1 MNTDKLKTKDIIT
14 VVLMSLINIVIFS
27 IGSLFYLMPVT
38 ILLMPVFYS
47 LLQGIV
53 FYMIGV
59 KVQKKGAIFLYCV
72 IQGVI
77 GFNIPYIAMFLLA
90 GIIGEIL
97 LSKQGYGNPKALG
110 ISYVIMQV
118 LASFGSTIYPYGI
131 VLDATLDNMG
141 NSAGDLGVNVR
152 AAGEMIGS
160 WGMAVLILAIL
171 VSAIAGAYAGYRVMK
186 KHFDTM

>member
-1 MNTDKLKTKDIIT
+1 MNTEKLKTKDIIT

-27 IGSLFYLMPVT
+27 LGTFLYLTPVT

-59 KVQKKGAIFLYCV
+59 RVKKKGAVFLYCV

-77 GFNIPYIAMFLLA
+77 GFNIPYILMFLIA
-90 GIIGEIL
+90 GIAGEIL
-97 LSKQGYGNPKALG
+97 LSKKGYGNPAAIG

-118 LASFGSTIYPYGI
+118 LASVGSTVYPYGI
-131 VLDATLDNMG
+131 VLDATLENMG

-152 AAGEMIGS
+152 AAGEMISS
-160 WGMAVLILAIL
+160 WGMAVLLIVVFA
-171 VSAIAGAYAGYRVMK
+171 SAVIGAFAGYKVMK
-186 KHFDTM
+186 KHFKQD